1 MAPHWMFK
9 ENGFQRFDISY
20 LQRRLPPKML
30 WVGPLY
36 AVAVDAGAGY
46 VWCKLP
52 SHYVLSPVI
61 DKSCQ
66 AGSLLTAHL
75 TGSQLSSL
83 GWEYWEQPASILR
96 GERRGKACHKHW
108 DHLTFSIQE
117 CVFRSSDA
125 DLGWLWAP
133 PMNLSCMAIKI
144 KANKKRFGWKMPD
157 LELSPS
163 LVSIILS
170 LTSQQFCPGSLD
182 ITILS
187 VAPDQI
193 WYLYTPSD
201 QAAGSVTKP
210 SVIRKLWTK
219 CLTKCGFSFVMA
231 VTIMNVSPHS
241 FFILVIGSWSA
252 RKH

>member
-1 MAPHWMFK
+1 MSGWLSAHRTPH
-9 ENGFQRFDISY
+9 RLSA
-20 LQRRLPPKML
+20 LQ
-30 WVGPLY
+30 
-36 AVAVDAGAGY
+36 
-46 VWCKLP
+46 
-52 SHYVLSPVI
+52 
-61 DKSCQ
+61 
-66 AGSLLTAHL
+66 
-75 TGSQLSSL
+75 L
-83 GWEYWEQPASILR
+83 GMGILGTASIHP
-96 GERRGKACHKHW
+96 ERREAREGCHKHW

-144 KANKKRFGWKMPD
+144 KANKERFGWKMPD
-157 LELSPS
+157 LELSPR
-163 LVSIILS
+163 LVSLSPS
-170 LTSQQFCPGSLD
+170 LTSQQFGPGSRD

-231 VTIMNVSPHS
+231 MTIMNVSSHS
-241 FFILVIGSWSA
+241 FFILVIGSRSA